1 MTEYQPMPYGPEDIG
16 VFLLESI
23 TTGLYRMP
31 LTAIRE
37 YIQNEIDADP
47 APELIE
53 IQVKKE
59 ARKLSIIGDG
69 GGMDEKELFLAKKVG
84 LSEKD
89 RRHHAGFRGIGIWA
103 GVSVC
108 SEMLVTTKKKGAAK
122 FLVLRVDCDG
132 LRKDV
137 KEGTKTLLDALKMHV
152 SYGEFDAPAK
162 FTNKRGTH
170 VELNGILAEA
180 QQLLEVDQV
189 KEYVSQVC
197 PVEIS
202 PKCSLRN
209 EITELLTDCVSDY
222 KSFTIRVNGKDVF
235 RPPTLKSSELELL
248 GPYEFVFP
256 TGAKDPRAFAW
267 ICQNKRPGVIGDES
281 NKRIVFKVKG
291 ITIGDRDTILRY
303 VRRARPLLDRTIGEV
318 HVMDPDLIPNTERSD
333 FEANPARDEFEKWV
347 RDLVYQEIK
356 TRTRAHSATE
366 KYKEHVDLADQLM
379 AKEPKTLIDE
389 SAWSQ
394 HIASLE
400 RATDLLN
407 ADTSN
412 PYLSQSSRGRALKLK
427 DRVEK
432 KTVAVMRQYRSWEKV
447 PQTTDSE
454 GAEEAPEPPA
464 APEASEEATQ
474 EEVAD
479 EEEETFSLAPNE
491 QLVKETQ
498 PLIEGV
504 ATRTGLDQDDTR
516 IIEAVVRVLTGYPDS
531 TYGSIHEFLARLELE
546 LSAA

>member
-1 MTEYQPMPYGPEDIG
+1 
-16 VFLLESI
+16 
-23 TTGLYRMP
+23 
-31 LTAIRE
+31 
-37 YIQNEIDADP
+37 
-47 APELIE
+47 
-53 IQVKKE
+53 
-59 ARKLSIIGDG
+59 
-69 GGMDEKELFLAKKVG
+69 
-84 LSEKD
+84 
-89 RRHHAGFRGIGIWA
+89 
-103 GVSVC
+103 
-108 SEMLVTTKKKGAAK
+108 
-122 FLVLRVDCDG
+122 
-132 LRKDV
+132 
-137 KEGTKTLLDALKMHV
+137 
-152 SYGEFDAPAK
+152 
-162 FTNKRGTH
+162 
-170 VELNGILAEA
+170 
-180 QQLLEVDQV
+180 
-189 KEYVSQVC
+189 
-197 PVEIS
+197 
-202 PKCSLRN
+202 
-209 EITELLTDCVSDY
+209 
-222 KSFTIRVNGKDVF
+222 
-235 RPPTLKSSELELL
+235 
-248 GPYEFVFP
+248 
-256 TGAKDPRAFAW
+256 
-267 ICQNKRPGVIGDES
+267 
-281 NKRIVFKVKG
+281 
-291 ITIGDRDTILRY
+291 
-303 VRRARPLLDRTIGEV
+303 
-318 HVMDPDLIPNTERSD
+318 
-333 FEANPARDEFEKWV
+333 
-347 RDLVYQEIK
+347 
-356 TRTRAHSATE
+356 
-366 KYKEHVDLADQLM
+366 
-379 AKEPKTLIDE
+379 E